1 MSEKKFT
8 LNLTKT
14 ELEILQWCVLSSID
28 YLIEAADPEIGTPP
42 VIIGELDKI
51 AIKLRKKIAGIR
63 NV

>member
-1 MSEKKFT
+1 MNEKKFT

-14 ELEILQWCVLSSID
+14 ELETLHWCVLSSID
-28 YLIEAADPEIGTPP
+28 YLIEEADPVFGTPP